1 MKTIDKLAEQFKRE
15 GHGDEAWALVNVDR
29 LMREYAY
36 TKDPLTKD
44 AEQLGADLRD
54 LVAEWKSVTE
64 LPPPQRE
71 RKTERESKWEVVW
84 RNELIA
90 VCDALADVLNIS
102 TCPRVGW
109 QECVRLIKERLSKQP
124 AAPVAPDGKTVVQ
137 SPNNGTY
144 FEPLLNCPFCG
155 KKAVINNEDCSV
167 DCSGCTAS
175 TFAQDFVEQAVRQ
188 WNKRQPAVEG
198 KRNSCDGCEYD
209 NGPHLTPCNSC
220 CDGEIRL
227 NYKPIKPYPSCEK
240 LRAEND
246 KLMDQLRNAEDYI
259 KELNQPKGE

>member
-1 MKTIDKLAEQFKRE
+1 M
-15 GHGDEAWALVNVDR
+15 
-29 LMREYAY
+29 
-36 TKDPLTKD
+36 
-44 AEQLGADLRD
+44 
-54 LVAEWKSVTE
+54 
-64 LPPPQRE
+64 
-71 RKTERESKWEVVW
+71 VW

-90 VCDALADVLNIS
+90 VCDALAEVLNIS

-109 QECVRLIKERLSKQP
+109 QECVRLIKERLSKQPAAPGAPAVDEQQYIKYRRKVAIHDEECDVCAVEGDADCYCPVGNGRCANFKP

-240 LRAEND
+240 LRGIIKRAKESANRMEAYIDPRYNLDELYIILTEAESV
-246 KLMDQLRNAEDYI
+246 
-259 KELNQPKGE
+259 LNQPKGER